1 MRDDKQRYG
10 REQTAISRARVLA
23 KREGE
28 QERGQEGGG
37 TTGQQ
42 WSPSHHV
49 GLHQDAQ
56 ALPRR
61 NTRAMNRSP
70 QMWVPPPLASS
81 SSLSVRTGDRDRAPD
96 RPIRTPVRA
105 GCSGAGGGDPVA
117 SPEPPRRAW
126 CTGDGALSDTAPNFR
141 RRRWTIGDRGKRSA
155 RGRAPFPL
163 SGVAFC
169 WCPDTARTPA
179 AARAVAKPPR
189 RFWRHAVSIARHEFE
204 RRRRWSHSFPLAV
217 NRRMS
222 PVGSAGESAA
232 ARSCHRPWPTS
243 GGSIYCQ
250 YPGIYK

>member
-1 MRDDKQRYG
+1 MRAFYPHVSRLLTHTRARPPRYFMPVVQLPSVSSTSRGHAQHARDKRRYG
-10 REQTAISRARVLA
+10 REQTAISRALA

-81 SSLSVRTGDRDRAPD
+81 LSVRTGDRDRAPD

-126 CTGDGALSDTAPNFR
+126 CTGDCALSDTAPNFR
-141 RRRWTIGDRGKRSA
+141 RRRWTIGERSA

-179 AARAVAKPPR
+179 AARAVAKPPVAFGAT
-189 RFWRHAVSIARHEFE
+189 RFLSRATSLSAVGDGRIL
-204 RRRRWSHSFPLAV
+204 FPL
-217 NRRMS
+217 
-222 PVGSAGESAA
+222 
-232 ARSCHRPWPTS
+232 RS
-243 GGSIYCQ
+243 IVA
-250 YPGIYK
+250 

>member
-1 MRDDKQRYG
+1 MRNMRDDKQRYG

-141 RRRWTIGDRGKRSA
+141 RRRWTIGDRGERSA

-179 AARAVAKPPR
+179 AARAVAKPPVAFGAT
-189 RFWRHAVSIARHEFE
+189 RFLSRATSLSAVGDGRIL
-204 RRRRWSHSFPLAV
+204 FPL
-217 NRRMS
+217 
-222 PVGSAGESAA
+222 
-232 ARSCHRPWPTS
+232 RS
-243 GGSIYCQ
+243 IVA
-250 YPGIYK
+250 

>member
-1 MRDDKQRYG
+1 MRDDKRRYG

-81 SSLSVRTGDRDRAPD
+81 SGQTGRSEPQSVLAAAAPAVETPLPARSRQDGHGVPETVHYLTLHQTSDDDGGRSATAASARHVGGRLSRCLVWLSAGVQTPRGHRPPRAQSQSPPSLLAPRGFYRAP
-96 RPIRTPVRA
+96 RV
-105 GCSGAGGGDPVA
+105 
-117 SPEPPRRAW
+117 
-126 CTGDGALSDTAPNFR
+126 
-141 RRRWTIGDRGKRSA
+141 
-155 RGRAPFPL
+155 
-163 SGVAFC
+163 
-169 WCPDTARTPA
+169 
-179 AARAVAKPPR
+179 
-189 RFWRHAVSIARHEFE
+189 
-204 RRRRWSHSFPLAV
+204 
-217 NRRMS
+217 
-222 PVGSAGESAA
+222 
-232 ARSCHRPWPTS
+232 
-243 GGSIYCQ
+243 
-250 YPGIYK
+250 

>member
-126 CTGDGALSDTAPNFR
+126 CTGDCALLYLTLHQTSDDD
-141 RRRWTIGDRGKRSA
+141 GGRSA
-155 RGRAPFPL
+155 TAASARHVGGRLSRCLVWLSAGVQTPRGHRPPRAQSQSPPSLLAPRGFYRAPR
-163 SGVAFC
+163 V
-169 WCPDTARTPA
+169 
-179 AARAVAKPPR
+179 
-189 RFWRHAVSIARHEFE
+189 
-204 RRRRWSHSFPLAV
+204 
-217 NRRMS
+217 
-222 PVGSAGESAA
+222 
-232 ARSCHRPWPTS
+232 
-243 GGSIYCQ
+243 
-250 YPGIYK
+250 